1 MYPEAT
7 VVGSK
12 VCLQFLSN
20 LMHQTFNQQAV
31 KGGDK
36 VGAQGGGG
44 GGARGARVTETHPRT
59 RRDTLLLLLLLPL
72 PSVHRLTWGA
82 STCWSL

>member
-44 GGARGARVTETHPRT
+44 GGGGTEGSECQSPSTARAEIPCCCCCCCRC
-59 RRDTLLLLLLLPL
+59 PL
-72 PSVHRLTWGA
+72 CTD
-82 STCWSL
+82 